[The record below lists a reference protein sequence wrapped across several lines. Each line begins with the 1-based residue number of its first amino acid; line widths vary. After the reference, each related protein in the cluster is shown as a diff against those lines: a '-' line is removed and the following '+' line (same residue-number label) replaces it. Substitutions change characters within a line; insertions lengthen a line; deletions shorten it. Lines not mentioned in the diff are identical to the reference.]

1 MTLFFMESLIVVLV
15 SGGLGLGFAY
25 GLCALVNQ
33 LPMPMYFAGLIP
45 TLGSSLLAF
54 ALLGLISILS
64 ALYPASRAA
73 SIDPIEA
80 LRQEPG
86 G

>member
-1 MTLFFMESLIVVLV
+1 MESLIIVLL

-25 GLCALVNQ
+25 GLCGLVNM

-54 ALLGLISILS
+54 GLLGFIAILS
-64 ALYPASRAA
+64 ALYPAARAA